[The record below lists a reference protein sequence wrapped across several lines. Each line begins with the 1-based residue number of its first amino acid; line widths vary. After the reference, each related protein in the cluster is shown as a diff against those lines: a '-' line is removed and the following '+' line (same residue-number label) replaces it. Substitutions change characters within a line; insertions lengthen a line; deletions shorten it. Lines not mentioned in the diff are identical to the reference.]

1 MVKIKT
7 YKLQRKGLRGV
18 MVSLP
23 KVWVDDLLLS
33 PGDTI
38 EVYRDDLDHL
48 ILKARKNGNGGEA

>member
-1 MVKIKT
+1 MIKIKT
-7 YKLQRKGLRGV
+7 YKLQRKGIRGV

-23 KVWVDDLLLS
+23 KVWVDDLHLA

-48 ILKARKNGNGGEA
+48 ILKAKKNGDGGEA

>member
-23 KVWVDDLLLS
+23 KVWVDDLRLA

-48 ILKARKNGNGGEA
+48 ILKARKNGDN